1 MRWILLPAL
10 LLQGAWLGHLEAA
23 APLPART
30 TLRAGISPA
39 SDDALRVA
47 SRIDQLIAAGHA
59 REKVSA
65 APLSSDSAFLRR
77 VSLDIVGR
85 IPQVSEAR
93 KFLGEDSPEKRA
105 AAVERLLDSP
115 GYVNHFTSMWLNLL
129 MPESSADFQRRYMQV
144 GVHAWLRQHFAD
156 NTPYDKMVHELIA
169 LPMSQ
174 NNGMGNLGGNYYGND
189 QSSPMAF
196 YIAKSAKPEE
206 LAASVSRLFLG
217 VRLECAQCHDHPF
230 GKWKREEF
238 WSQASFFAGL
248 KGNQQGDVFYGPI
261 REVSDRRELTIPN
274 TDRVAQ
280 ARFLDGKSPKWKFK
294 VSARTSLA
302 DWMTAKDNPFLAK
315 ALVNRMWAH
324 FFGIGLVDPVDDLVD
339 DNRPSHPEVLDLLV
353 KEFVGHD
360 FDLKFL
366 IRAIT
371 LSRTYQVSS
380 TGDATSQADPRLY
393 TRMQVRGLTGEQ
405 LYDSL
410 VMASGIRDNTNFQ
423 QRIYN
428 FGTPRGIFLDRFS
441 DQEKRTEYHTS
452 IPQALTMMNNQLNL
466 DATHPDRSETLGAV
480 TSSSFM
486 STAGKVE
493 ALYLAA
499 LSRKPTPAEAAK
511 RARYVERDK
520 SLKAQKKALSD
531 VFWAL
536 LNSTEF
542 KFNH

>member
-1 MRWILLPAL
+1 MRWIWFPAL
-10 LLQGAWLGHLEAA
+10 LLLGVGLGRIDAA
-23 APLPART
+23 APMLARPALRT
-30 TLRAGISPA
+30 GLSPA
-39 SDDALRVA
+39 TDDAVRVA
-47 SRIDQLIAAGHA
+47 NRIDQMIVAGHIKE
-59 REKVSA
+59 RVVA
-65 APLSSDSAFLRR
+65 APLTSDSAFLRR

-93 KFLGEDSPEKRA
+93 KFLGESSPEKRA

-115 GYVNHFTSMWLNLL
+115 GYVNHFTSMWLALL
-129 MPESSADFQRRYMQV
+129 MPEASNDFQRRGMQI
-144 GVHAWLRQHFAD
+144 GVHTWLRQHFAD
-156 NTPYDKMVHELIA
+156 NTPYDKIVRELIA
-169 LPMSQ
+169 LPMGQ
-174 NNGMGNLGGNYYGND
+174 NNGMGNLGGNYYGNS

-196 YIAKSAKPEE
+196 YIAKSGKPEE

-248 KGNQQGDVFYGPI
+248 KGNMQGDVFYGPLT
-261 REVSDRRELTIPN
+261 EVSDRRELTIPN

-302 DWMTAKDNPFLAK
+302 DWMTAKDNPFFAK

-324 FFGIGLVDPVDDLVD
+324 FFGIGLVDPIDDLVD
-339 DNRPSHPEVLDLLV
+339 DNHASHPEVLDLLV
-353 KEFVGHD
+353 KEFVAHD

-380 TGDATSQADPRLY
+380 AGDATSQAEPRVY

-410 VMASGIRDNTNFQ
+410 VMASGIRDITNFQ

-428 FGTPRGIFLDRFS
+428 FGTPRGIFLDRFA
-441 DQEKRTEYHTS
+441 DQEKRTEYYTS
-452 IPQALTMMNNQLNL
+452 IPQALTMMNNQIIL
-466 DATHPDRSETLGAV
+466 DATHPDRGETLGAV
-480 TSSSFM
+480 TSSTFM
-486 STAGKVE
+486 TTASKIE
-493 ALYLAA
+493 TLYLAA
-499 LSRKPTPAEAAK
+499 LSRKPTPTEAAK
-511 RARYVERDK
+511 FARYVERDK
-520 SLKAQKKALSD
+520 SLASQKKALSD

>member
-1 MRWILLPAL
+1 MKWIWLPAL
-10 LLQGAWLGHLEAA
+10 LLVGVGLGRIEAV
-23 APLPART
+23 APMPARSAQ
-30 TLRAGISPA
+30 RAGVSPA
-39 SDDALRVA
+39 TDDARRVA
-47 SRIDQLIAAGHA
+47 DRVDQLIGATYVKE
-59 REKVSA
+59 RVIP

-93 KFLGEDSPEKRA
+93 TFLREDSPEKRA

-129 MPESSADFQRRYMQV
+129 MPEATVDLQKRYMLT
-144 GVHAWLRQHFAD
+144 GVHTWLRQHFAD
-156 NTPYDKMVHELIA
+156 NTSYDKIVRELVA
-169 LPMSQ
+169 LPMRQ
-174 NNGMGNLGGNYYGND
+174 NNVMANIGGSTYGND

-196 YIAKSAKPEE
+196 YFAKSGKPDE

-248 KGNQQGDVFYGPI
+248 KGNRQGDNFYGPLT
-261 REVSDRRELTIPN
+261 EVSDRRELTIPT

-280 ARFLDGKSPKWKFK
+280 ARFLDGKMPKWKFK
-294 VSARTSLA
+294 VSARTTLA
-302 DWMTAKDNPFLAK
+302 DWITAKDNPFFAK

-324 FFGIGLVDPVDDLVD
+324 FFGTGLVEPVDDLVE
-339 DNRPSHPEVLDLLV
+339 DNLASHPEVLDLLAR
-353 KEFVGHD
+353 EFVAHD

-371 LSRTYQVSS
+371 LSRTYQLSS
-380 TGDATSQADPRLY
+380 VNETARNSDPRLY
-393 TRMQVRGLTGEQ
+393 ARMQVKGLTGEQ
-405 LYDSL
+405 LFDSL
-410 VMASGIRDNTNFQ
+410 AMASGIRDGTNFQ
-423 QRIYN
+423 QRLYN
-428 FGTPRGIFLDRFS
+428 FGSTRGNFLERFT

-452 IPQALTMMNNQLNL
+452 IPQALTMMNNQVII
-466 DATHPDRSETLGAV
+466 DATHPDRGETLGAV

-486 STAGKVE
+486 STPAKIE
-493 ALYLAA
+493 TLFLAA

-511 RARYVERDK
+511 FAQYVERDK
-520 SLKAQKKALSD
+520 SKAVQKKALSD

>member
-1 MRWILLPAL
+1 MRWIWLPAL
-10 LLQGAWLGHLEAA
+10 LLVGACLGRLEAA
-23 APLPART
+23 APMPARS
-30 TLRAGISPA
+30 TLRAGVSPA
-39 SDDALRVA
+39 TDDAMRVA
-47 SRIDQLIAAGHA
+47 NRIDQLIVAGHVK
-59 REKVSA
+59 EKVVA
-65 APLSSDSAFLRR
+65 APLTSDSAFLRR

-115 GYVNHFTSMWLNLL
+115 GYVNHFTSMWLTLL
-129 MPESSADFQRRYMQV
+129 MPEASNDFQKRYMQV
-144 GVHAWLRQHFAD
+144 GVHTWLRQHFAD
-156 NTPYDKMVHELIA
+156 NTPYDKIVRELIA
-169 LPMSQ
+169 LPMTQ
-174 NNGMGNLGGNYYGND
+174 NNNGMNRNFYND
-189 QSSPMAF
+189 AQQSSPMAF
-196 YIAKSAKPEE
+196 YFAKSGKPEE

-248 KGNQQGDVFYGPI
+248 KGNMQGDNFYGPLT
-261 REVSDRRELTIPN
+261 EVSDRRELTIPN

-280 ARFLDGKSPKWKFK
+280 ARFLDGKMPKWKFK

-302 DWMTAKDNPFLAK
+302 DWMTAKDNPFFAK
-315 ALVNRMWAH
+315 AIVNRMWAH

-353 KEFVGHD
+353 KEFVAHD

-393 TRMQVRGLTGEQ
+393 TRTQVKGLSGEQ

-428 FGTPRGIFLDRFS
+428 FGTPRGIFLDRFA
-441 DQEKRTEYHTS
+441 DQEKRTEYYTS
-452 IPQALTMMNNQLNL
+452 IPQALTMMNNQLIL

-480 TSSSFM
+480 TSSTFM
-486 STAGKVE
+486 STTGKIE
-493 ALYLAA
+493 TLFLSA
-499 LSRKPTPAEAAK
+499 LSRKPTPTEAAK
-511 RARYVERDK
+511 FARYVERDK
-520 SLKAQKKALSD
+520 ALAAQKKSLSD